1 MTASIDLSNVVPFG
15 LAQPHNYKLV
25 VAKSDFLPGIDEFLW
40 RLGNSIMRH
49 PPRAPVHSDSILRL
63 LRAADNQLGR
73 SVPRYMVSNLR
84 HP

>member
-1 MTASIDLSNVVPFG
+1 
-15 LAQPHNYKLV
+15 
-25 VAKSDFLPGIDEFLW
+25 
-40 RLGNSIMRH
+40 MRH